1 MHEKGEG
8 EVNCKIKKEGGE
20 EVNITE
26 LRRRGGE
33 GNEEWEK
40 GEEAV
45 NSEIEEEQE
54 KRR

>member
-1 MHEKGEG
+1 MKKENE
-8 EVNCKIKKEGGE
+8 ELNCKIKKEGGE

-33 GNEEWEK
+33 GNEMWEK